1 MRLKFILFV
10 LGAWLSLSHGAR
22 AEDFPVRPIR
32 LIVPTGP
39 GGAADFVSRL
49 VAEKVQASIGQP
61 VVVEDRP
68 GANGNVG
75 ATSVLGAPADGY
87 TLMMGHIGLM
97 TINSHIYKQMKFEPL
112 TDFTPVT
119 LGITYP
125 NVLLVNN
132 KLSVHSVAELI
143 KYAKDNPGALTY
155 SSSGFGA
162 SFHMAFELL
171 KAQAGITALH
181 VPYTGTAQAMTAVM
195 SGDVNVAFIDLI
207 TAAPQIEAKMLR
219 PIAVSGKVRSQ
230 MFPDIPTVAEAGLPG
245 FDVVGWNG
253 IVVKAGTPP
262 ERIALLNKHITQALA
277 SADVARRIS
286 EQGALVGPGSPEA
299 FGAFMQAEDKKWA
312 DLATKARL
320 EAK

>member
-1 MRLKFILFV
+1 
-10 LGAWLSLSHGAR
+10 
-22 AEDFPVRPIR
+22 
-32 LIVPTGP
+32 
-39 GGAADFVSRL
+39 
-49 VAEKVQASIGQP
+49 
-61 VVVEDRP
+61 
-68 GANGNVG
+68 
-75 ATSVLGAPADGY
+75 
-87 TLMMGHIGLM
+87 
-97 TINSHIYKQMKFEPL
+97 
-112 TDFTPVT
+112 
-119 LGITYP
+119 
-125 NVLLVNN
+125 
-132 KLSVHSVAELI
+132 
-143 KYAKDNPGALTY
+143 
-155 SSSGFGA
+155 
-162 SFHMAFELL
+162 MAFELL